1 MFLSSN
7 WRNIGKCEHFPSD
20 EDPRRRELL
29 TNAYLSF
36 YFPMVLVGWSNC
48 VLFSLVVSPQLHGV
62 FPGPLP
68 GTLVVSR
75 DGKHKICLGNPQRL
89 TWRRQSCR
97 GGRSL
102 GPGGRLGWGRITVS
116 ILRARPTQ
124 CRYHTL
130 GQTRLF
136 SSPWTQSAPATTET

>member
-68 GTLVVSR
+68 GTLVVFG
-75 DGKHKICLGNPQRL
+75 DV
-89 TWRRQSCR
+89 
-97 GGRSL
+97 SL
-102 GPGGRLGWGRITVS
+102 VEAGDLWDQGVVWVGV
-116 ILRARPTQ
+116 A
-124 CRYHTL
+124 
-130 GQTRLF
+130 
-136 SSPWTQSAPATTET
+136 